1 MRQSILHKELN
12 IMRKHKVLFA
22 SLIVVLLACCQ
33 AQAVSIKGRAVST
46 ISDILRYA
54 RGLGNVSTT
63 DTALELGKASV
74 LRLHD
79 DGQLDLQHNIS
90 NGGGGGRIYLLV
102 R

>member
-46 ISDILRYA
+46 IDDVLKYA
-54 RGLGNVSTT
+54 RGLDNVSAA
-63 DTALELGKASV
+63 DTNLELGRASI

-79 DGQLDLQHNIS
+79 HGQLDLLRNIS
-90 NGGGGGRIYLLV
+90 NGGEGGIISW
-102 R
+102 